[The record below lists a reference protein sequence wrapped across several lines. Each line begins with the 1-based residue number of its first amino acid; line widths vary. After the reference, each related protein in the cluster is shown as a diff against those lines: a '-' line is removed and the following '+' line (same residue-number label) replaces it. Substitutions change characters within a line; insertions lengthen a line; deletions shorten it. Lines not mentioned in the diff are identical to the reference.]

1 MKNRNLII
9 SGAIALVL
17 ILAIITAI
25 ASTAPG
31 DFRAGSSVLIK
42 KGQTLSQAA
51 DLLAEKGIIRSSF
64 LFKAYATI
72 LGGTTGVRSGEYLF
86 NTAES
91 SLRIAKRLVN
101 GQEGF
106 PIAKVTVPEGS
117 SSSDI
122 AEIIARA
129 LPGFP
134 KADFLLAARQHEG
147 YLFPDTY
154 FWPAN
159 VRPDRVIA
167 EMRAL
172 FDEKIEGLSSDIEA
186 FGKPLAEVIIMSS
199 IVEREATSSEDRRII
214 AGILWKRM
222 AEGMALQVDAPF
234 YYLLKKASADL
245 TTDDLKLDSPY
256 NLYVNRGLTPK
267 PIANPGLAAIS
278 DTVNPKRT
286 PYWYYLSDK
295 SGRMHYAAT
304 LEGHVENKRKY
315 L

>member
-1 MKNRNLII
+1 MKKRNLII

-17 ILAIITAI
+17 ILVIVTAI

-31 DFRAGSSVLIK
+31 SFKAGSSVVIG
-42 KGQTLSQAA
+42 KGQTLTQATN
-51 DLLAEKGIIRSSF
+51 LLMQKGIIRSRF
-64 LFKAYATI
+64 LFKVYATI

-86 NTAES
+86 DRPES
-91 SLRIAKRLVN
+91 SLRVAKRLVG

-106 PIAKVTVPEGS
+106 PLVKVTIPEGS

-122 AEIIARA
+122 ADIITKAV
-129 LPGFP
+129 PDFP
-134 KADFLLAARQHEG
+134 KSEFALVARQHEG

-154 FWPAN
+154 FWPTN
-159 VRPDRVIA
+159 VKPDRVVA

-172 FDEKIEGLSSDIEA
+172 FDEKVKSVSRDIETY
-186 FGKPLAEVIIMSS
+186 GKPLKDVIIMSS

-214 AGILWKRM
+214 AGILWKRL
-222 AEGMALQVDAPF
+222 ADGMALQVDAPF

-256 NLYVNRGLTPK
+256 NLYTNRGLTPK
-267 PIANPGLAAIS
+267 PIANPGLAAIR
-278 DTVNPKRT
+278 DTVNPKKT

-295 SGRMHYAAT
+295 DGVMHYAAT